1 MCPDGV
7 QPVLASKS
15 IIGIQSFQQV
25 EPSARTLHHRDGY
38 GAIERNCRAGC
49 DLLDQF
55 VQREYLRPV
64 GVLSLCRL
72 VVESRDGAADM
83 ALPGLAASLGN
94 EFDAFGDGLLIPLRA
109 VLLGQ
114 RHKAPVRPGTRR
126 TPRIGKQHEGKQ
138 TRNFRILR
146 HQVLELAS

>member
-38 GAIERNCRAGC
+38 GAIKRNCRAGC

-72 VVESRDGAADM
+72 VVENRDGAADM
-83 ALPGLAASLGN
+83 ALPGLAAKSG
-94 EFDAFGDGLLIPLRA
+94 
-109 VLLGQ
+109 
-114 RHKAPVRPGTRR
+114 
-126 TPRIGKQHEGKQ
+126 
-138 TRNFRILR
+138 
-146 HQVLELAS
+146 

>member
-1 MCPDGV
+1 MAQLIWPY
-7 QPVLASKS
+7 PASR
-15 IIGIQSFQQV
+15 Q
-25 EPSARTLHHRDGY
+25 
-38 GAIERNCRAGC
+38 
-49 DLLDQF
+49 
-55 VQREYLRPV
+55 
-64 GVLSLCRL
+64 
-72 VVESRDGAADM
+72 
-83 ALPGLAASLGN
+83 SLGN